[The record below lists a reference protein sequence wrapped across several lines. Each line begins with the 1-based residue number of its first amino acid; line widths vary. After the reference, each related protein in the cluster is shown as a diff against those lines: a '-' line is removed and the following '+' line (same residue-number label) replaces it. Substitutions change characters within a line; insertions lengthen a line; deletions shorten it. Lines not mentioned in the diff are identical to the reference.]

1 MMLSDIGSVKDF
13 LVGEIK
19 ELQYEGFLYCRQNI
33 EAPPFD
39 KGILIGKELA
49 YEKVLDF
56 ISKMEKELN
65 E

>member
-19 ELQYEGFLYCRQNI
+19 ELQYEGFLYCQQNI
-33 EAPPFD
+33 EVPPFD

-65 E
+65 K

>member
-1 MMLSDIGSVKDF
+1 MPIDIESIKDF

-19 ELQYEGFLYCRQNI
+19 ELHIEGFLYCQQNI
-33 EAPPFD
+33 EVPPFD

-56 ISKMEKELN
+56 ISEMEKELN

>member
-33 EAPPFD
+33 EVPPFD

-65 E
+65 K

>member
-1 MMLSDIGSVKDF
+1 MSGDIESVKDL

-19 ELQYEGFLYCRQNI
+19 ELQYEGFLCRQQNI
-33 EAPPFD
+33 EVPPFD

-65 E
+65 K